1 MWSGHPVSQN
11 VGKGVEKLFF
21 WPPFLAHL
29 TRKKLVDL
37 GESGSHGATD
47 GALVAGAFLRVAAHG
62 TDIEVAGDGGRIGK
76 GLLVEVGVH
85 FFNLVDHI
93 EILGDAI
100 LAFFLGVGD
109 HLRIHLGELVG
120 FAFDGGLEVGGGVAD
135 LSGIAEVGMGMD
147 GFSFGGCAEQLG
159 NLTL

>member
-1 MWSGHPVSQN
+1 
-11 VGKGVEKLFF
+11 
-21 WPPFLAHL
+21 
-29 TRKKLVDL
+29 
-37 GESGSHGATD
+37 
-47 GALVAGAFLRVAAHG
+47 
-62 TDIEVAGDGGRIGK
+62 
-76 GLLVEVGVH
+76 VH

-147 GFSFGGCAEQLG
+147 GFSFGGGAEQLG
-159 NLTL
+159 NLRQAFLVSLFGESEILAVSLRFSSESVHQILFGLAHGKSPLGIIRLCRVCCLRSQSGTIPVYKNPALL

>member
-1 MWSGHPVSQN
+1 M
-11 VGKGVEKLFF
+11 
-21 WPPFLAHL
+21 
-29 TRKKLVDL
+29 
-37 GESGSHGATD
+37 
-47 GALVAGAFLRVAAHG
+47 
-62 TDIEVAGDGGRIGK
+62 
-76 GLLVEVGVH
+76 H

-135 LSGIAEVGMGMD
+135 LSLRRWAWAWMV
-147 GFSFGGCAEQLG
+147 SASAAARNSLA
-159 NLTL
+159 T

>member
-1 MWSGHPVSQN
+1 M
-11 VGKGVEKLFF
+11 
-21 WPPFLAHL
+21 
-29 TRKKLVDL
+29 
-37 GESGSHGATD
+37 
-47 GALVAGAFLRVAAHG
+47 
-62 TDIEVAGDGGRIGK
+62 
-76 GLLVEVGVH
+76 H

-120 FAFDGGLEVGGGVAD
+120 FAFDSGLEVGGGVAD

-147 GFSFGGCAEQLG
+147 GFSFGGGAEQLG
-159 NLTL
+159 NLRQAFLVSLFGESEVLAVSLRFSSESVHQILFGLAHGKSPLGIVRLCRVCCLRSQSGTIPVYKNPALL